1 MQKVKDFVY
10 KHFAYLFI
18 IISALCICGGV
29 YLFHVSDEIYQHDG
43 ATIQHVEEYN
53 DGATATVQHATDK
66 IATAQAKLSRTNG
79 KLERA
84 VGRAQEL
91 QRGAVSNT
99 GIIDECQDL
108 TAAKNYLATQKAF
121 IKTLREEIDSLEKTN
136 RRLKKQRRI
145 YAVLAAGLGVF
156 AFVK

>member
-91 QRGAVSNT
+91 QRGAVSNA
-99 GIIDECQDL
+99 GIIDECQSRL
-108 TAAKNYLATQKAF
+108 
-121 IKTLREEIDSLEKTN
+121 N
-136 RRLKKQRRI
+136 RCQELLSDAESI
-145 YAVLAAGLGVF
+145 YKDVERGDRFAGENE
-156 AFVK
+156 

>member
-29 YLFHVSDEIYQHDG
+29 YLFHVSDEIYQHDS

-99 GIIDECQDL
+99 GIIDECQSRL
-108 TAAKNYLATQKAF
+108 
-121 IKTLREEIDSLEKTN
+121 N
-136 RRLKKQRRI
+136 RCQELLSDAESI
-145 YAVLAAGLGVF
+145 YKDVERGDRFAGENE
-156 AFVK
+156 

>member
-84 VGRAQEL
+84 VGRAQDL
-91 QRGAVSNT
+91 QRGAASNT
-99 GIIDECQDL
+99 GIIDECQSRL
-108 TAAKNYLATQKAF
+108 
-121 IKTLREEIDSLEKTN
+121 N
-136 RRLKKQRRI
+136 RCQELLSDAESI
-145 YAVLAAGLGVF
+145 YKDVERGDRFAGENE
-156 AFVK
+156 

>member
-66 IATAQAKLSRTNG
+66 IATAQAKLSRTNR

-84 VGRAQEL
+84 VRRAQEL

-99 GIIDECQDL
+99 GIIGECQSRL
-108 TAAKNYLATQKAF
+108 
-121 IKTLREEIDSLEKTN
+121 N
-136 RRLKKQRRI
+136 RCQELLSDAESI
-145 YAVLAAGLGVF
+145 YKDVERGDRFSGENE
-156 AFVK
+156 

>member
-66 IATAQAKLSRTNG
+66 IATAQAKLSRTNR

-84 VGRAQEL
+84 VRRAQEL

-99 GIIDECQDL
+99 GIIDECQSRL
-108 TAAKNYLATQKAF
+108 
-121 IKTLREEIDSLEKTN
+121 N
-136 RRLKKQRRI
+136 RCQELLSDAESI
-145 YAVLAAGLGVF
+145 YKDVERGDRFAGENE
-156 AFVK
+156 

>member
-99 GIIDECQDL
+99 GIIDECQSRL
-108 TAAKNYLATQKAF
+108 
-121 IKTLREEIDSLEKTN
+121 N
-136 RRLKKQRRI
+136 RCQELLSDAESI
-145 YAVLAAGLGVF
+145 YKDVERGDRFSGENE
-156 AFVK
+156 

>member
-18 IISALCICGGV
+18 IISVLCICGGV

-66 IATAQAKLSRTNG
+66 IATAQTKLSRTNG

-91 QRGAVSNT
+91 QRGAVSNA
-99 GIIDECQDL
+99 GIIDECQ
-108 TAAKNYLATQKAF
+108 
-121 IKTLREEIDSLEKTN
+121 S
-136 RRLKKQRRI
+136 RLSRCQELLSDAESI
-145 YAVLAAGLGVF
+145 YKDVERGDRVAGENE
-156 AFVK
+156 

>member
-91 QRGAVSNT
+91 QRGAVSNA
-99 GIIDECQDL
+99 GIIDECQSRL
-108 TAAKNYLATQKAF
+108 
-121 IKTLREEIDSLEKTN
+121 N
-136 RRLKKQRRI
+136 RCQELLSDAESI
-145 YAVLAAGLGVF
+145 YKDVERGDRFSGENE
-156 AFVK
+156 

>member
-66 IATAQAKLSRTNG
+66 IATAQAKLSRTNR

-91 QRGAVSNT
+91 QRGAVSST
-99 GIIDECQDL
+99 GIIDECQSRL
-108 TAAKNYLATQKAF
+108 
-121 IKTLREEIDSLEKTN
+121 N
-136 RRLKKQRRI
+136 RCQELLSDAESI
-145 YAVLAAGLGVF
+145 YKDVERGDRFAGENE
-156 AFVK
+156 

>member
-1 MQKVKDFVY
+1 M
-10 KHFAYLFI
+10 FI
-18 IISALCICGGV
+18 IFTALCICGGV

-66 IATAQAKLSRTNG
+66 ITTAQAKLSRTNG

-99 GIIDECQDL
+99 GIIDECQSRL
-108 TAAKNYLATQKAF
+108 
-121 IKTLREEIDSLEKTN
+121 N
-136 RRLKKQRRI
+136 RCQELLSDAESI
-145 YAVLAAGLGVF
+145 YKDVERGDRFAGENE
-156 AFVK
+156 

>member
-66 IATAQAKLSRTNG
+66 IATAQAKLSRTNR

-99 GIIDECQDL
+99 GIIDECQSRL
-108 TAAKNYLATQKAF
+108 
-121 IKTLREEIDSLEKTN
+121 N
-136 RRLKKQRRI
+136 RCQELLSDAESI
-145 YAVLAAGLGVF
+145 YKDVERGDRFAGENE
-156 AFVK
+156 

>member
-66 IATAQAKLSRTNG
+66 IATAQAKLSRTNR

-84 VGRAQEL
+84 VRRAQEL

-99 GIIDECQDL
+99 GIIDECQSRL
-108 TAAKNYLATQKAF
+108 
-121 IKTLREEIDSLEKTN
+121 N
-136 RRLKKQRRI
+136 RCQELLSDAESI
-145 YAVLAAGLGVF
+145 YKDVERGDRVAGENE
-156 AFVK
+156 

>member
-29 YLFHVSDEIYQHDG
+29 YLCHVSDEIYQHDG

-66 IATAQAKLSRTNG
+66 IATAQAKLSRTNR

-84 VGRAQEL
+84 VRRAQEL

-99 GIIDECQDL
+99 GIIDECQSRL
-108 TAAKNYLATQKAF
+108 
-121 IKTLREEIDSLEKTN
+121 N
-136 RRLKKQRRI
+136 RCQELLSDAESI
-145 YAVLAAGLGVF
+145 YKDVERGDRFAGENE
-156 AFVK
+156 

>member
-99 GIIDECQDL
+99 GIIDECQSRLNRCQELLSD
-108 TAAKNYLATQKAF
+108 AESIYKDVERGDRFSGKN
-121 IKTLREEIDSLEKTN
+121 E
-136 RRLKKQRRI
+136 
-145 YAVLAAGLGVF
+145 
-156 AFVK
+156 

>member
-1 MQKVKDFVY
+1 MQKIKDFIY
-10 KHFAYLFI
+10 KRFAYLFI
-18 IISALCICGGV
+18 IFTALCICGGV
-29 YLFHVSDEIYQHDG
+29 YLFHVSSTIHQHDG

-53 DGATATVQHATDK
+53 NRATATVQHATDK

-99 GIIDECQDL
+99 GIVDECQSRL
-108 TAAKNYLATQKAF
+108 
-121 IKTLREEIDSLEKTN
+121 N
-136 RRLKKQRRI
+136 RCQELLSDAESI
-145 YAVLAAGLGVF
+145 YKDVERGDRFAGENE
-156 AFVK
+156 

>member
-1 MQKVKDFVY
+1 MQKIKDFMY
-10 KHFAYLFI
+10 KYSAYLFI
-18 IISALCICGGV
+18 VISALCICGGV
-29 YLFHVSDEIYQHDG
+29 YLFHVSDESYQHDG

-66 IATAQAKLSRTNG
+66 IATAQAKLSRTNR

-99 GIIDECQDL
+99 GIIDECQSRL
-108 TAAKNYLATQKAF
+108 
-121 IKTLREEIDSLEKTN
+121 N
-136 RRLKKQRRI
+136 RCQELLSDAESI
-145 YAVLAAGLGVF
+145 YKDVERGDRFAGENE
-156 AFVK
+156 

>member
-66 IATAQAKLSRTNG
+66 IATAQAKLSRTNR

-99 GIIDECQDL
+99 GIIDECQSRL
-108 TAAKNYLATQKAF
+108 
-121 IKTLREEIDSLEKTN
+121 N
-136 RRLKKQRRI
+136 RCQELLSDAESI
-145 YAVLAAGLGVF
+145 YKDVERGDRFSGENE
-156 AFVK
+156 